1 MPPLAAQLLDLAPF
15 SARGG
20 PALLRSLCGPDILV
34 DAFLALWPHQRRP
47 STSRTFIAASV
58 KCAPPPAVMPAGHSL
73 SRVRD
78 VEELSIADLEA
89 AALLLD
95 ALEAEGAG
103 PAAASTPEPA
113 REPEPLRPPDVLL
126 ASTRTALRRGPTW
139 LYRAH
144 GTPVGLVEVGRPTSR
159 TCALR
164 KVVVAASHRGQGVAQ
179 RMVGE
184 VVRACLLAGVDG
196 GGRKDE
202 VGLSVDPGNEPARR
216 TYARVGFD
224 EVEGLWSEVDL
235 EGIEPGHRG

>member
-1 MPPLAAQLLDLAPF
+1 
-15 SARGG
+15 
-20 PALLRSLCGPDILV
+20 
-34 DAFLALWPHQRRP
+34 
-47 STSRTFIAASV
+47 
-58 KCAPPPAVMPAGHSL
+58 MPAGHSL